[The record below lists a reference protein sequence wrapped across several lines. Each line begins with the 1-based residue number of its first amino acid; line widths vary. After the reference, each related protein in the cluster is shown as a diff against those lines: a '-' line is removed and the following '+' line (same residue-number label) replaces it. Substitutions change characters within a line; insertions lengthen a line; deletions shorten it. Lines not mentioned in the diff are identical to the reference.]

1 MTASEWLVVVT
12 PYKRRSGMHM
22 DTHRQESVEK
32 DAQEV
37 GVQQNIAER
46 RVDVRSDILDA

>member
-1 MTASEWLVVVT
+1 ML
-12 PYKRRSGMHM
+12 M

-37 GVQQNIAER
+37 GAQQVIAER